1 MNAEVQPRKRLKAA
15 DRRRVFLDAAHEIV
29 RTSGTERLTM
39 DGLAAHCGVNKAL
52 PYRFFKNRDAVLV
65 ALYEQTNEEIDAMVL
80 PAVEKA
86 QNFEAR
92 LEAVVEGWVSFMESG
107 RDLPSLQQ
115 ARTADG
121 SLEAIRDARV
131 AGIVDFIS
139 DEIMAGR
146 DVNKRDAYLVA
157 AVLVAGTQ
165 GLVHIIQSTPL
176 SAKELAK
183 GYLKMAMGAIDR
195 MAEG

>member
-1 MNAEVQPRKRLKAA
+1 DDCCITRWTAALK
-15 DRRRVFLDAAHEIV
+15 
-29 RTSGTERLTM
+29 
-39 DGLAAHCGVNKAL
+39 
-52 PYRFFKNRDAVLV
+52 
-65 ALYEQTNEEIDAMVL
+65 
-80 PAVEKA
+80 
-86 QNFEAR
+86 
-92 LEAVVEGWVSFMESG
+92 
-107 RDLPSLQQ
+107 PSLDSTPLSLS
-115 ARTADG
+115 ASNAKRTADG

>member
-107 RDLPSLQQ
+107 RDLP
-115 ARTADG
+115 
-121 SLEAIRDARV
+121 
-131 AGIVDFIS
+131 
-139 DEIMAGR
+139 
-146 DVNKRDAYLVA
+146 
-157 AVLVAGTQ
+157 
-165 GLVHIIQSTPL
+165 
-176 SAKELAK
+176 
-183 GYLKMAMGAIDR
+183 
-195 MAEG
+195 